1 MAFQIRL
8 PDACITPKTTAL
20 FTCSD
25 LQRNRRRLGQLEIKP
40 NGESADWPGCSQVL
54 TVPSSDDESFGL
66 VPTCTSR
73 RSHAAETDPRR
84 RMLPQRGL
92 GASWPSAATS
102 PSTINWGG
110 PAALRRQAS
119 SSSSFLVRSP
129 LVPDNCL
136 SCSKKLGEASKKK
149 KKLHTKPT
157 SDRHHGSQLV
167 LLRVRRVRRRRAGVR
182 AAAAVVEKGAA
193 ERRGRAVVRRRARRR
208 HEGVGIHRQVPCLH
222 QVRGDLSRLRVHA
235 GSRQVTCE

>member
-1 MAFQIRL
+1 M
-8 PDACITPKTTAL
+8 
-20 FTCSD
+20 
-25 LQRNRRRLGQLEIKP
+25 
-40 NGESADWPGCSQVL
+40 L

-66 VPTCTSR
+66 VTTCTSR

-193 ERRGRAVVRRRARRR
+193 ERRGRGVVRRRARRR
-208 HEGVGIHRQVPCLH
+208 HEGVGVHRQVPCLH